1 MGNRVG
7 GMGNRVADLHSL
19 TKFQEI
25 LRIDCLKTFLPFE
38 EYFLLSLFPC
48 SLPWLSRKR
57 NGSRTAYAYLYAS
70 STWISWYEY
79 DKALEFENSRC
90 QSYNAKVK
98 RLSIGLGT
106 DGSRRQTFGA
116 CCHAGH
122 ALCSSC
128 KARVLNNKCPNC
140 RQQLSNIRCLALEKM
155 AKSGTPRHFLLRNF
169 RERKVGV
176 RFQG

>member
-25 LRIDCLKTFLPFE
+25 LR
-38 EYFLLSLFPC
+38 C
-48 SLPWLSRKR
+48 SVCF
-57 NGSRTAYAYLYAS
+57 
-70 STWISWYEY
+70 
-79 DKALEFENSRC
+79 DFM
-90 QSYNAKVK
+90 QSPIY
-98 RLSIGLGT
+98 
-106 DGSRRQTFGA
+106 Q
-116 CCHAGH
+116 CHAGH